1 MPSIGN
7 SILALGF
14 GLHTANAVHLRNR
27 VVQLRN
33 STGQLSSRPQ
43 GIYTQELHNYMN
55 MQYNADFMIGG
66 QKIQGIFDTGSF
78 ELLVRSTRCQGC
90 AHPTPPYDHKVS
102 KTYEHNGTT
111 VQHVFGSGPC
121 ISMQGYDTVKVGPME
136 AKEQTFWEIT
146 KHQIPVLDQAKFAAI
161 VGIGPD
167 FAPTNHEKS
176 LLMSYGVEEF
186 SVCLERESG
195 APGWLTW
202 GPVTSLKET
211 QMVTVPVA
219 GQLHWAAHM
228 TNVAFAAKPGTPAC
242 GGSGCA
248 AIVDSGTSLIAAP
261 TSALMQLSE
270 QIGPIHEDCSNL
282 HELPMLKFHLDGKEF
297 ELPPHAYVMRIN
309 GAVMQAN
316 SVWDVL
322 FFKPQMKKVNMC
334 VPAFMQIDMNSQMG
348 PVWILGMPFFRYYH
362 TSFDRK
368 TKSMHFATA
377 GPKCEPLPYAPNKT
391 AMLAMGARRVEDFD
405 PTDIDIDAVIPP
417 TLSSMLEPHGK
428 DIVTI

>member
-1 MPSIGN
+1 MPRTGFF
-7 SILALGF
+7 LTVLGVAE
-14 GLHTANAVHLRNR
+14 GARLR
-27 VVQLRN
+27 VQKASEPYRQRLDN
-33 STGQLSSRPQ
+33 FQN
-43 GIYTQELHNYMN
+43 TQYSG
-55 MQYNADFMIGG
+55 DFEIGG
-66 QKIQGIFDTGSF
+66 QHIKGIFDTGSF

-167 FAPTNHEKS
+167 FAPTNHEKT

-219 GQLHWAAHM
+219 GQLHWAAKM
-228 TNVAFAAKPGTPAC
+228 TNVAFGGGKKPALLAK
-242 GGSGCA
+242 GSNQPVCAGGCA

-261 TSALMQLSE
+261 TPALMQLSE

-282 HELPMLKFHLDGKEF
+282 HELPNLHLKLDGKDF
-297 ELPPHAYVMRIN
+297 ELPPHAYVMRIQ

-322 FFKPQMKKVNMC
+322 FFKPQIKKVNMC
-334 VPAFMQIDMNSQMG
+334 IPAFMQIDMNSQMG

-362 TSFDRK
+362 SSFSRK
-368 TKSMHFATA
+368 EKVMKFASA
-377 GPKCEPLPYAPNKT
+377 GAKCEPLPYAANST
-391 AMLAMGARRVEDFD
+391 ALLAMGHGRRTEDYE
-405 PTDIDIDAVIPP
+405 PTDIDIDAIMPP
-417 TLSSMLEPHGK
+417 TLSSMLEAHGK
-428 DIVTI
+428 TDITI